1 MFHVKRREVGPK
13 MGKEPRERYDV
24 VVAGGGHAGI
34 EAALAASRM
43 GCSVLM
49 VTMDKKAIGRMSCN
63 PAIGGTA
70 KGHLVREIDALGGEM
85 GKIAD
90 TTGIQFKM
98 LNKSKGPAVW
108 SPRCQSDRNWYSLE
122 AARRI
127 EVQEG
132 LDLLEDSV
140 VDIFTEEKPG
150 SEGRR
155 LKAILTQGGRTIAC
169 GAFVLSAGTFLR
181 GLMHTGLRNTEGGRY
196 GEAAATGITEN
207 LQKLGFTSGRLK
219 TGTPPR
225 IDFGTIDFSK
235 VEEQHSDD
243 PPQPFSYQTASI
255 TNKLMPMYLTFTNSS
270 THETLRK
277 GFDRS
282 PMFTGRIKGIG
293 PRYCPSI
300 EDKIVRFEEK
310 ERHQIFLE
318 PEGYETNVVYVN
330 GFSTSLP
337 EDIQHEGLRTIAGL
351 ERVKMLRP
359 GYAVEY
365 DFFPPHQVKLT
376 LETKLV
382 KGLFFAGQINGTSG
396 YEEAAGQGLV
406 AGINAAFRARACD
419 EEFTLKRSDAYV
431 GVLIDDLVN
440 KSTEE
445 PYRMFTSRAEHRLL
459 LRQDNADR
467 RLMEHGFRLGLI
479 PPEVH
484 ERLRKKERFVHEGI
498 RAANQLSL
506 SPNTVNDYLV
516 SVGSD
521 PATEKER
528 LAKLVKRTGTKLGTL
543 IQLGPQADHSCFARL
558 REENDSR
565 FRAEVLE
572 QVEIELKYEGY
583 IARQVEQVGKFD
595 QYESQRIPE
604 DFNFHSVRSLSAEGR
619 EKLAK
624 VQPTSIG
631 QASRISGVT
640 PSDVSVL
647 MVYLKG

>member
-1 MFHVKRREVGPK
+1 
-13 MGKEPRERYDV
+13 MGRNLRERYDV
-24 VVAGGGHAGI
+24 IVAGGGHAGI
-34 EAALAASRM
+34 EASLAASRM
-43 GCSVLM
+43 GCSVLL
-49 VTMDKKAIGRMSCN
+49 VTMDKHAIGRMSCN

-122 AARRI
+122 AARRVEI
-127 EVQEG
+127 QGG

-140 VDIFTEEKPG
+140 VDILTEEKSG
-150 SEGRR
+150 TATRR
-155 LKAILTQGGRTIAC
+155 LKAINTLGGLTIGC
-169 GAFVLSAGTFLR
+169 CAFVLSAGTFLR
-181 GLMHTGLRNTEGGRY
+181 ALMHTGLQNTEGGRF
-196 GEAAATGITEN
+196 GEPSATGITDS
-207 LQKLGFTSGRLK
+207 LHKLGFISGRLK

-225 IDFGTIDFSK
+225 IDIGSIDFSK
-235 VEEQHSDD
+235 VEEQRSDD
-243 PPQPFSYQTASI
+243 PPQPFSYQTTSI
-255 TNKLMPMYLTFTNSS
+255 TNKLMPMYLTFTNES
-270 THETLRK
+270 THEALRK

-282 PMFTGRIKGIG
+282 PMFTGRIKGRG

-318 PEGYETNVVYVN
+318 PEGYDTNVVYVN

-337 EDIQHEGLRTIAGL
+337 EDVQYEGLKTIAGL
-351 ERVKMLRP
+351 EHVKMLRH

-382 KGLFFAGQINGTSG
+382 EGLFFAGQINGTSG
-396 YEEAAGQGLV
+396 YEEAAGQGFV
-406 AGINAAFRARACD
+406 AGVNAAFRSQARD
-419 EEFTLKRSDAYV
+419 EEFTLKRSEAYV

-467 RLMEHGFRLGLI
+467 RLMQHGYRLGLV
-479 PPEVH
+479 PSSFF
-484 ERLRKKERFVHEGI
+484 ERLQRKEGYVEHGI
-498 RAANQLSL
+498 RTANQTSL
-506 SPNTVNDYLV
+506 SPNTVNDYLA

-521 PATEKER
+521 LITEHEK
-528 LAKLVKRTGTKLGTL
+528 LAKLVKRTGAKLQDLAKLGSANGQPYL
-543 IQLGPQADHSCFARL
+543 ARL
-558 REENDSR
+558 QEEKDTR
-565 FRAEVLE
+565 FQVEVLE
-572 QVEIELKYEGY
+572 QIEIELKYEGY
-583 IARQVEQVGKFD
+583 IARQVQQVEKFE
-595 QYESQRIPE
+595 QYESQSIPQ
-604 DFNFHSVRSLSAEGR
+604 DFNFSSVRSLSTEGR
-619 EKLAK
+619 EKLGK
-624 VQPTSIG
+624 VRPASIG

-647 MVYLKG
+647 MVYLKR

>member
-1 MFHVKRREVGPK
+1 MSKSLKKG
-13 MGKEPRERYDV
+13 YDV
-24 VVAGGGHAGI
+24 IVAGGGHAGI
-34 EAALAASRM
+34 EASLAAARM

-49 VTMDKKAIGRMSCN
+49 VTMDRHAIGRMSCN

-90 TTGIQFKM
+90 ATGIQFKM
-98 LNKSKGPAVW
+98 LNRSKGPAVW
-108 SPRCQSDRNWYSLE
+108 SPRCQNDRNWYSVD

-127 EVQEG
+127 ELQDG
-132 LDLLEDSV
+132 LDLLDDAV
-140 VDIFTEEKPG
+140 VDILTEAIPG
-150 SEGRR
+150 KKASR
-155 LKAILTQGGRTIAC
+155 LKGVITQSGSAIGC
-169 GAFVLSAGTFLR
+169 NAFVLSAGTFLR
-181 GLMHTGLRNTEGGRY
+181 ALMHTGLRNTVGGRY
-196 GEAAATGITEN
+196 GEPSAAGITEN
-207 LQKLGFTSGRLK
+207 LQKLGFVSGRLK

-225 IDFGTIDFSK
+225 IDIDSIDFSK
-235 VEEQHSDD
+235 AEEQRSDD
-243 PPQPFSYQTASI
+243 PPQPFSYQTSSI
-255 TNKLMPMYLTFTNSS
+255 TNKLLPMYLTFTNES
-270 THETLRK
+270 THNVLRK

-282 PMFTGRIKGIG
+282 PMFTGRIKARG

-337 EDIQHEGLRTIAGL
+337 EDIQYEGLQTIAGL

-382 KGLFFAGQINGTSG
+382 EGLFFAGQINGTSG
-396 YEEAAGQGLV
+396 YEEAAGQGFV
-406 AGINAAFRARACD
+406 AGVNAAFRARAQ
-419 EEFTLKRSDAYV
+419 ENEFTLKRSEAYV

-467 RLMEHGFRLGLI
+467 RLMEQGFRLGLV
-479 PPEVH
+479 PPVVI
-484 ERLRKKERFVHEGI
+484 ERLRKKEEYIKDGI
-498 RAANQLSL
+498 HSANQAVL
-506 SPNTVNDYLV
+506 SPDAVNGYLV
-516 SVGSD
+516 TVGSD
-521 PATEKER
+521 PISEGEK
-528 LAKLVKRTGTKLGTL
+528 LAKLVKRTDVRLRELVNLSSTNG
-543 IQLGPQADHSCFARL
+543 HSYFARL
-558 REENDSR
+558 REERDKALQ
-565 FRAEVLE
+565 AEVLE
-572 QVEIELKYEGY
+572 QIEIELKYEGY
-583 IARQVEQVGKFD
+583 IARQVEQVEKFE
-595 QYESQRIPE
+595 QYESKRIPE
-604 DFNFHSVRSLSAEGR
+604 DFNFDGVRSLSAEGR

-624 VQPTSIG
+624 VRPSSIG

-640 PSDVSVL
+640 PSDISVL